1 MEWRPKRKLA
11 AGAVAALAVAG
22 GGVAIGATQFGSPK
36 EENQAIVA
44 DAAKQLGIAPA
55 KLNDALKKALEN
67 RIDAAVAAGRL
78 SKEQGDELKTRIESG
93 ELPLFFAGG
102 PHGRFAGGPHGR
114 FGHPGPS
121 LDVVATYLG
130 LTEAEL
136 RTELRSG
143 KTLAQIATAHG
154 KTADGLVQALYDAKK
169 KTLDAAVSA
178 RRLSHSEEDSLLAG
192 LKQRITDFV
201 NGRFPRPF
209 ADHRSPHGF
218 RNGPPLWGPRDAGR
232 FP

>member
-93 ELPLFFAGG
+93 ELPLFFG
-102 PHGRFAGGPHGR
+102 GGPHGR

-130 LTEAEL
+130 LTEAEV

-178 RRLSHSEEDSLLAG
+178 GRLSQS
-192 LKQRITDFV
+192 
-201 NGRFPRPF
+201 
-209 ADHRSPHGF
+209 
-218 RNGPPLWGPRDAGR
+218 
-232 FP
+232 

>member
-67 RIDAAVAAGRL
+67 RIDAAVTAGRL

-93 ELPLFFAGG
+93 ELPLFFA
-102 PHGRFAGGPHGR
+102 RGPHGR

-178 RRLSHSEEDSLLAG
+178 RRLSQSEEDSRLAG

-218 RNGPPLWGPRDAGR
+218 RNGPPLWGPRRAGR

>member
-36 EENQAIVA
+36 EESQAVVA
-44 DAAKQLGIAPA
+44 DAAKQLGIEPA
-55 KLNDALKKALEN
+55 KLSAALQKALED
-67 RIDAAVAAGRL
+67 RVDAAVAAGRL
-78 SKEQGDELKTRIESG
+78 SKAEGDELKTRIESG
-93 ELPLFFAGG
+93 ELPLLFAGG
-102 PHGRFAGGPHGR
+102 PHRGLH
-114 FGHPGPS
+114 HPGPS

-130 LTEAEL
+130 LTHDEL

-154 KTADGLVQALYDAKK
+154 KTADGLVQALYDVKK

-178 RRLSHSEEDSLLAG
+178 GRLTQSDEDSLLAG

-209 ADHRSPHGF
+209 AERHGLRGF
-218 RNGPPLWGPRDAGR
+218 RGGPPLWGPPRHGR

>member
-1 MEWRPKRKLA
+1 MSSSERSKKMKVSRKLVLGTV
-11 AGAVAALAVAG
+11 AGLAVAG
-22 GGVAIGATQFGSPK
+22 AGAAVAATQFGDPK
-36 EENQAIVA
+36 AESQAIIN
-44 DAAKQLGIAPA
+44 DAAGQLGVQPNA
-55 KLNDALKKALEN
+55 LSDALKKAYEN

-93 ELPLFFAGG
+93 ELPLFFG
-102 PHGRFAGGPHGR
+102 GGPHGR

-136 RTELRSG
+136 WTELRSG

-169 KTLDAAVSA
+169 KQLDAAVSA
-178 RRLSHSEEDSLLAG
+178 GRLTQSEEDSLLAG

-209 ADHRSPHGF
+209 AERRGLRGF
-218 RNGPPLWGPRDAGR
+218 RGPPPIWGRPH
-232 FP
+232 P

>member
-102 PHGRFAGGPHGR
+102 PHGRFGH
-114 FGHPGPS
+114 HPGPS

-154 KTADGLVQALYDAKK
+154 KTADGLVQALYDANK

-178 RRLSHSEEDSLLAG
+178 GRLSQSEEDSLLAG

-209 ADHRSPHGF
+209 ADHRGPHGF
-218 RNGPPLWGPRDAGR
+218 RGGPPLWGRSHHP
-232 FP
+232 